1 MIRDDDQPPAVSV
14 SDAAG
19 YETVGELAFAVTL
32 DGPSAL
38 QVSVGYA
45 TADGTATAGEDYEAA
60 SGMLTFAPGETAK
73 TIRVVVLDDGLDET
87 DEETFAVTLSE
98 PSGAILGTDTATGVI
113 RDDDE
118 PPAVSVSD
126 AAGDETVG
134 ELAFAVTLDAA
145 AAVEVALGYATA
157 DGTAL
162 AGSDYEAASGTLTF
176 APGETAKTIRVVVL
190 DDGLDEAD
198 EETFAVTLSEPS
210 GAILGTDTAT
220 GVIRDDDQP
229 PAVSVSDAAGYE
241 TVGELAFAVT
251 LDGPSAL
258 QVSVGYATADGTATA
273 GEDYEAASGML
284 TFAPGE
290 VSRTVRVTVID
301 DAADEPDEETFV
313 LALAAADG
321 AMVADGEATGTIRD
335 DDLAPPSAIG
345 GLPAAALCVGGVA
358 FELDLADH
366 FDGEDLRFSAVSSA
380 PGVATAAV
388 SGSRLTVAP
397 VAEGGATV
405 AVTAANDAGTAENT
419 LAVRVVSDPA
429 ELRAVG
435 SVLASIGRGV
445 LAGVAESIG
454 ERIAERGGSV
464 GRGAAT
470 PAMAARRDPVPGA
483 VDWNPA
489 HAGTATVAGPG
500 RGAVVRMWSESGPAT
515 GAGLLAG
522 TVGAGLR
529 SAIAGA
535 HSAHGMAPFSF
546 SLGGQSDTE
555 SSGSAWSVW
564 GRGDVRRFE
573 SGHDG
578 TSHDGTMTGVY
589 LGADVGADDWLAGVS
604 VLRSD
609 AETDYRFD
617 RTVDACGGVG
627 VGEGRLV
634 AELTSVH
641 PYAARR
647 LGRGWVWAAF
657 GAGRGE
663 ASVERC
669 GPGNVDEADL
679 KVRLAALGGRHPFA
693 YRDRLVVSVVE
704 DVGVLGMTTG
714 ASLGPVGDRSVSVGR
729 ARLGL
734 EAAGVAPPGCKC
746 SLATYVRA
754 LARGDW
760 GDGATGAGLELA
772 AGVRYRNL
780 PRRLGIDAGLHALAV
795 HSAADAAE
803 RGANVTLAILPK
815 PDGSGFRLTLTSQ
828 RGDSVRVTDRWDA
841 WHQAEREGATGW
853 RTQFDLG
860 YGFLSARGLAM
871 PFAHLIA
878 SGADTMYY
886 RSGVRYELGAG
897 ARRFTVELSV
907 GRHRYLHGTVDDAS
921 VRINARF

>member
-1 MIRDDDQPPAVSV
+1 M
-14 SDAAG
+14 
-19 YETVGELAFAVTL
+19 
-32 DGPSAL
+32 
-38 QVSVGYA
+38 
-45 TADGTATAGEDYEAA
+45 
-60 SGMLTFAPGETAK
+60 
-73 TIRVVVLDDGLDET
+73 
-87 DEETFAVTLSE
+87 TLSE

-190 DDGLDEAD
+190 DDGLDETD

-220 GVIRDDDQP
+220 GVIRDDDEP

-483 VDWNPA
+483 VGWNPA

-529 SAIAGA
+529 SAVAGA

-704 DVGVLGMTTG
+704 DVGVLGMTTE
-714 ASLGPVGDRSVSVGR
+714 ASWVPSATVRFPWAGRGWDWRRPESRRRDASARSRRTS
-729 ARLGL
+729 
-734 EAAGVAPPGCKC
+734 APSP
-746 SLATYVRA
+746 A
-754 LARGDW
+754 
-760 GDGATGAGLELA
+760 ATGGTA
-772 AGVRYRNL
+772 
-780 PRRLGIDAGLHALAV
+780 PRVPASNWLRAC
-795 HSAADAAE
+795 
-803 RGANVTLAILPK
+803 
-815 PDGSGFRLTLTSQ
+815 
-828 RGDSVRVTDRWDA
+828 
-841 WHQAEREGATGW
+841 ATGTYRGGWGSMRGCTRW
-853 RTQFDLG
+853 RCTRRRTRRNA
-860 YGFLSARGLAM
+860 AR
-871 PFAHLIA
+871 
-878 SGADTMYY
+878 T
-886 RSGVRYELGAG
+886 
-897 ARRFTVELSV
+897 
-907 GRHRYLHGTVDDAS
+907 
-921 VRINARF
+921 